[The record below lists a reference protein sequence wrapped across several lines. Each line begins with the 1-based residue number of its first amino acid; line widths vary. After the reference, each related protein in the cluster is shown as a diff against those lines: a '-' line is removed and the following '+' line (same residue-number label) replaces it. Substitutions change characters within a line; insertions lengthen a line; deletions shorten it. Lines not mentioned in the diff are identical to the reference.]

1 LYLKMKKIF
10 VTGGTGFIG
19 SNLIR
24 ELLKK
29 NYRVKALTR
38 RCSNLRFISR
48 YDIEIIKGDVRNLE
62 EVENAM
68 KGCDTV
74 IHTAALARDWGR
86 KKDFYDINVEGTE
99 NILKASKKNKVE
111 FLIHLSTN
119 AVLGEGD
126 CLKAKDEK
134 SPYNCRYPYFLSG
147 LWESDMNHYRCSKMQ
162 AEKASISF
170 CRKNDINLTVLRPV
184 WVYGPR
190 EFHSGPYY
198 FCKYISDNLRLLQG
212 CKTNKFHVMYV
223 KDLAKVIIKI
233 LKNPKE
239 GVNIYNVGSEYIPTM
254 DEFWR
259 LFCKYLKVKPPVY
272 LPKFLTYPIGII
284 MEAIYKFLRIK
295 HSPDLTRARV
305 AMGYD
310 SNIYDVSKIH
320 KELEFKE
327 TPLEKGVKTTVRWW
341 RRNGFL

>member
-1 LYLKMKKIF
+1 MEKIF

-24 ELLKK
+24 ELVKK

-38 RCSNLRFISR
+38 TSSSLKFISG
-48 YDIEIIKGDVRNLE
+48 YDIEIVKGDIRTLKN
-62 EVENAM
+62 VEKAM
-68 KGCDTV
+68 RGCNTV
-74 IHTAALARDWGR
+74 VHTAALARDWGMQ
-86 KKDFYDINVEGTE
+86 KDFYDINVGGTE
-99 NILKASKKNKVE
+99 NVLKAAKKNNIK

-119 AVLGEGD
+119 AVLGEED

-134 SPYNCRYPYFLSG
+134 SPYNCKYPYFLSNF
-147 LWESDMNHYRCSKMQ
+147 WESDMNYYRCSKML
-162 AEKASISF
+162 AEKNAISF
-170 CRKNDINLTVLRPV
+170 CRKNNKNLTVLRPV

-198 FCKYISDNLRLLQG
+198 FCKYISGNMRLLPG
-212 CKTNKFHVMYV
+212 SKNNKFHVIYV
-223 KDLAKVIIKI
+223 RDLSKVITKI
-233 LKNPKE
+233 LKNPQE
-239 GVNIYNVGSEYIPTM
+239 GINIYNIGSQYVPTM

-259 LFCKYLKVKPPVY
+259 LFCKYLKVKAPIY
-272 LPKFLTYPIGII
+272 LPKFLTYPIGIT
-284 MEAIYKFLRIK
+284 MEALYKLLRIK

-310 SNIYDVSKIH
+310 NNIYDVSKIH

-327 TPLEKGVKTTVRWW
+327 TSLEKGVKTTVRWW